1 MHSTKGIFS
10 AVICKLNEMILIFRF
25 MSYVNESLIL
35 SSDTDSTSSV
45 NDKSFDYFLNKHF
58 ISLDPKHDSR

>member
-1 MHSTKGIFS
+1 
-10 AVICKLNEMILIFRF
+10 
-25 MSYVNESLIL
+25 MSYVHESLIL

-45 NDKSFDYFLNKHF
+45 NDKSFDYFFNICF